1 MSTTLNVT
9 FTNVTFRKATDEGIL
24 LWLSMKFTVLT
35 VEEIKTL
42 RERFRYEQADIDS
55 SDELDL
61 KMTLAT
67 IQVWSENEN
76 ISLTFDQN

>member
-1 MSTTLNVT
+1 MSTTY
-9 FTNVTFRKATDEGIL
+9 TNVTFRKASDEGII
-24 LWLSMKFTVLT
+24 LWLSLKFTVLT

>member
-1 MSTTLNVT
+1 MSTTY
-9 FTNVTFRKATDEGIL
+9 TNVTFRKASDEGII
-24 LWLSMKFTVLT
+24 LWLSLKFTVLT

-67 IQVWSENEN
+67 IQVWSENKN

>member
-1 MSTTLNVT
+1 MSTTY
-9 FTNVTFRKATDEGIL
+9 TNVTFRKATNEGIII
-24 LWLSMKFTVLT
+24 WLSLKFTELT

-61 KMTLAT
+61 KMTLAD
-67 IQVWSENEN
+67 IQVWANNEDVSN
-76 ISLTFDQN
+76 SFDSDGFI